1 MGCFLSCFRGGSN
14 PSGDLRDPLVRESRI
29 GDAFVNDEKKLDE
42 ATGKLDVEAATDH
55 GVDDELRREANYLK
69 SCGTISQTPPEI
81 LDSIPINSEDANE
94 CGDTPTNVQQTKHV
108 VVVEENSSELLNS
121 DDHDVLH
128 KQDTD
133 EGRTLRTGSETQPS
147 LEEVKPSCH
156 QNVVRDQSTDSSDSP
171 YPTPLVLRGDIQ
183 TPGTVYAAAHKEAW
197 KPGKRARAFIYP
209 VLRPIENKMQWMELK
224 AAESP
229 TVLSPNPPKRRN
241 LSAAGSGDK
250 AHQPPTRSA
259 FAGSSEHGSFPNTY
273 SRAAQDGVMSPD
285 EPKCQ
290 NGLEQQDGREELSTR
305 SSGRGKRGVA
315 SLSHWLKP
323 SSADDGSPDDG
334 SSNFVGT
341 EEEKTRY
348 GANVS
353 DVPFFPAFGLD
364 WEGETDKP
372 TPVLPKVWDG
382 NGIPNTTTKYKED
395 QKVSWHAT
403 PFEERLLKVLSDE
416 KPRHERR
423 ISGKLIH
430 LEENAE

>member
-1 MGCFLSCFRGGSN
+1 M
-14 PSGDLRDPLVRESRI
+14 
-29 GDAFVNDEKKLDE
+29 
-42 ATGKLDVEAATDH
+42 
-55 GVDDELRREANYLK
+55 
-69 SCGTISQTPPEI
+69 
-81 LDSIPINSEDANE
+81 
-94 CGDTPTNVQQTKHV
+94 
-108 VVVEENSSELLNS
+108 
-121 DDHDVLH
+121 
-128 KQDTD
+128 
-133 EGRTLRTGSETQPS
+133 
-147 LEEVKPSCH
+147 
-156 QNVVRDQSTDSSDSP
+156 VRDQSTDSSDSP

-229 TVLSPNPPKRRN
+229 TMLSPNPPKRRN

-250 AHQPPTRSA
+250 ADQPPTRSA

-323 SSADDGSPDDG
+323 SSSSADDG

-341 EEEKTRY
+341 EEEKTRC

-372 TPVLPKVWDG
+372 TPVLPKAWDG
-382 NGIPNTTTKYKED
+382 NGIPNTTTKYKEVRAHAHAPYCEFVIGLQSMIREATRCFFTLVFCPVAQD

-416 KPRHERR
+416 KPRHERFVFFSFCYDPACPCR
-423 ISGKLIH
+423 CRELSRVFGVPVWSS
-430 LEENAE
+430 AGYWSS